1 MRQFQEEL
9 TTMKNSA
16 RQSGSRG
23 FARMTAALATAGV
36 IGLGA
41 LTAPAPALAET
52 APLNAPTEQQTE
64 LSTLPS
70 FADLVQK
77 VSSAVVS
84 IRVVEEETVS
94 DGDMQDLPFP
104 PGSPFEKF
112 FKQLQPKGP
121 DGKPLKRKA
130 MAQGSGFFISA
141 DGYVVTNNHV
151 VQNGKD
157 ITVVLSDATELKAT
171 LVGRDQKTD
180 LALLKVK
187 TAKPMP
193 YVAFGDSDKL
203 RVGDWV
209 LAVGNPFGLG
219 GTVTSGIVSA
229 RGREIGAGPYDDFLQ
244 IDASI
249 NRGNSGG
256 PTFDIHGNV
265 VGVNTA
271 IYSPTGGSVGIGF
284 AIPSNIASHVVAQLK
299 EHGKVTRGWLG
310 VSIQPVDPD
319 LAQSLSLDKPKGALV
334 AEVTQGSPAA
344 KSGIQ
349 AGDVITS
356 VNGKSMVDVRD
367 VSRTV
372 ADLRPGTTADIE
384 LWREGHSKDLKVE
397 IAVFPDKLDVASKD
411 NDTGPSDQTTQS
423 LGLALSQGDDGVAVQ
438 SVDPNSE
445 AAEKGIQPGDVI
457 VKVSGKAVK
466 TPADVVEGVSQA
478 KKANKSSVLL
488 LLRTQDQQRFV
499 ALTIK
504 KS

>member
-1 MRQFQEEL
+1 M
-9 TTMKNSA
+9 TNSA
-16 RQSGSRG
+16 PRRG
-23 FARMTAALATAGV
+23 TTTRRLLRTTAALATAGA
-36 IGLGA
+36 LGFA
-41 LTAPAPALAET
+41 ASLPLHADT
-52 APLNAPTEQQTE
+52 APLNAPTEQKTE
-64 LSTLPS
+64 LSSLPS
-70 FADLVQK
+70 FADLVEK
-77 VSSAVVS
+77 VSPAVVS
-84 IRVVEEETVS
+84 IRVVEEEEVGAA
-94 DGDMQDLPFP
+94 DGETPDLPFP

-157 ITVVLSDATELKAT
+157 ITVVLSDQTELKAK

-187 TAKPMP
+187 ASKPMP

-284 AIPSNIASHVVAQLK
+284 AIPSNIANRVVAQLK

-319 LAQSLSLDKPKGALV
+319 LAASLSLDKPKGALV
-334 AEVTQGSPAA
+334 AEVTPGSPAQKA
-344 KSGIQ
+344 GIVP
-349 AGDVITS
+349 GDVIVK
-356 VNGKSMVDVRD
+356 VNGADMTDVRD

-372 ADLRPGTTADIE
+372 ADLRPGTDTAIE
-384 LWREGHSKDLKVE
+384 LWRNGKAKDINVA
-397 IAVFPDKLDVASKD
+397 IAVFPDKIETAKADENSSSPAE
-411 NDTGPSDQTTQS
+411 TTQS
-423 LGLALSQGDDGVAVQ
+423 LGLGLTQGDGGVVVQ

-457 VKVSGKAVK
+457 VKLSGKDVR
-466 TPADVVEGVSQA
+466 TPADIVDGVSAA
-478 KKANKSSVLL
+478 KKADKSSVLL

-504 KS
+504 KA

>member
-1 MRQFQEEL
+1 M
-9 TTMKNSA
+9 TNIA
-16 RQSGSRG
+16 RISGPRG
-23 FARMTAALATAGV
+23 MIRRTAALATAGM
-36 IGLGA
+36 IGFSLLA
-41 LTAPAPALAET
+41 APAFAQT
-52 APLNAPTEQQTE
+52 APLNAPSEQKSE
-64 LSTLPS
+64 LSSLPT
-70 FADLVQK
+70 FADLVEK
-77 VSSAVVS
+77 VSPAVVS
-84 IRVVEEETVS
+84 IRVVEEETVAS
-94 DGDMQDLPFP
+94 ADIPDLPFP

-130 MAQGSGFFISA
+130 MAQGSGFFVSA

-151 VQNGKD
+151 VQNGKE
-157 ITVVLSDATELKAT
+157 ITVVLTDGTEMKAT

-180 LALLKVK
+180 LALIKVK
-187 TAKPMP
+187 VTKPMP
-193 YVAFGDSDKL
+193 YVAFGDSDRL

-265 VGVNTA
+265 IGVNTA

-284 AIPSNIASHVVAQLK
+284 AIPSNIAARVVAQLK

-310 VSIQPVDPD
+310 VSIQPVDAD
-319 LAQSLSLDKPKGALV
+319 LAASLSLDKPKGALV
-334 AEVTQGSPAA
+334 AEVTAGSPAEKA
-344 KSGIQ
+344 GIQ
-349 AGDVITS
+349 PGDVITR
-356 VNGKSMVDVRD
+356 VNGKDMADVRD

-372 ADLRPGTTADIE
+372 ADLRPGTNAAIDI
-384 LWREGHSKDLKVE
+384 WRDGRARSIKAA
-397 IAVFPDKLDVASKD
+397 IAIFPDKIEMASAGDKSA
-411 NDTGPSDQTTQS
+411 PSGETATQS
-423 LGLALSQGDDGVAVQ
+423 LGLALGQSADGVVVQ

-445 AAEKGIQPGDVI
+445 AAEKGIQPGDII
-457 VKVSGKAVK
+457 VKVSGKDVK
-466 TPADVVEGVSQA
+466 TPADVVEGVRQA
-478 KKANKSSVLL
+478 KKADKSSVLL
-488 LLRTQDQQRFV
+488 LLRSQDQQRFV

-504 KS
+504 KA

>member
-1 MRQFQEEL
+1 LR
-9 TTMKNSA
+9 A
-16 RQSGSRG
+16 
-23 FARMTAALATAGV
+23 TAALATAGA
-36 IGLGA
+36 IGFGA
-41 LTAPAPALAET
+41 GNFAAYAAP
-52 APLNAPTEQQTE
+52 APLNAPTEQKTE

-70 FADLVQK
+70 FADLVEK
-77 VSSAVVS
+77 VSPAVVS

-94 DGDMQDLPFP
+94 EAETPDLPFP
-104 PGSPFEKF
+104 PGSPFDKF

-130 MAQGSGFFISA
+130 MAQGSGFFITA

-151 VQNGKD
+151 VQGGKD
-157 ITVVLSDATELKAT
+157 ITVVLNDSTEMKAT

-180 LALLKVK
+180 LALIKVK
-187 TAKPMP
+187 TNKPMP

-271 IYSPTGGSVGIGF
+271 IFSPTGGSVGIGF
-284 AIPSNIASHVVAQLK
+284 AIPSNIADKVVKQLRD
-299 EHGKVTRGWLG
+299 HGKVTRGWLG

-319 LAQSLSLDKPKGALV
+319 LAASLSLDKPKGALV
-334 AEVTQGSPAA
+334 AEVTPDSPAA
-344 KSGIQ
+344 KSGVL
-349 AGDVITS
+349 AGDVI
-356 VNGKSMVDVRD
+356 VKLNGVDMADVRD
-367 VSRTV
+367 VSRSV
-372 ADLRPGTTADIE
+372 ADLHPGTKASIVV
-384 LWREGHSKDLKVE
+384 WRGGKAKTIDVA
-397 IAVFPDKLDVASKD
+397 IAVFPEKLQTATAEDAAPGSA
-411 NDTGPSDQTTQS
+411 GTTQS
-423 LGLALSQGDDGVAVQ
+423 LGLALAMTPDGVVVQ

-445 AAEKGIQPGDVI
+445 AAEKGIQAGDVIIKISGKDVKTPGDV
-457 VKVSGKAVK
+457 V
-466 TPADVVEGVSQA
+466 DGVSAA
-478 KKANKSSVLL
+478 KKADKSSVLL

-504 KS
+504 KA